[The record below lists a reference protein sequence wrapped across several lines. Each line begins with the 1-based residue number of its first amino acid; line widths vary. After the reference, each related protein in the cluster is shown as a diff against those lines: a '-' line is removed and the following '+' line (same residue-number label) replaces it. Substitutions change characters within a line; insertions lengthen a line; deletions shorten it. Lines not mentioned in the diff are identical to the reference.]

1 MKGKYIYGVIKKP
14 KNTSEVARSE
24 AKGLLGRWRKKDGL
38 STIDFRSL
46 SAVVAETE
54 RKDYRK
60 LSKEETVREL
70 ISHQQTIEKIM
81 SESPI
86 LPVKFGTILK
96 NEEEVKSVLEKGYFF
111 LRNTLRKIEDKIELD
126 LVCFWNEQKAAQMAS
141 RESQEVQNWQK
152 RIAKKGK
159 PTLED
164 KIALG
169 KLVAQYLATK
179 KEKLSSQILRM
190 LKKEAVKNCPHAL
203 ADVNM
208 VLNQAFL
215 VQKEN
220 EERFNHALNIVD
232 SQLADL
238 VKFRLVGP
246 LPPYSFATVVIKS
259 LDEGEV
265 KKAKKLLGLDGQ
277 LNLPKIKKAYDQLAF
292 KFHPDHGG
300 NPVEFERVTKSY
312 QLLRKFAEQG
322 LVGVYL
328 YKWEES

>member
-1 MKGKYIYGVIKKP
+1 MTGKYLYGIVKKP
-14 KNTSEVARSE
+14 DNQVFKI
-24 AKGLLGRWRKKDGL
+24 DGL
-38 STIDFRSL
+38 SMIDFREL
-46 SAVVAETE
+46 AAVVSEKE
-54 RKDYRK
+54 YKDYHC
-60 LSKEETVREL
+60 LPKEKVVKRLTA
-70 ISHQQTIEKIM
+70 HQQQIERIM
-81 SESPI
+81 ENFDTV

-96 NEEEVKSVLEKGYFF
+96 HELEIGSVLEKGYSF
-111 LRNTLRKIEDKIELD
+111 LQETLGKMADKIELD

-246 LPPYSFATVVIKS
+246 LPPYSFATVIVES
-259 LDEGEV
+259 LEQKEV
-265 KKAKKLLGLDGQ
+265 DKAKEALGVDGQ
-277 LNLPKIKKAYDQLAF
+277 LNLKKIKSAYDQLAF